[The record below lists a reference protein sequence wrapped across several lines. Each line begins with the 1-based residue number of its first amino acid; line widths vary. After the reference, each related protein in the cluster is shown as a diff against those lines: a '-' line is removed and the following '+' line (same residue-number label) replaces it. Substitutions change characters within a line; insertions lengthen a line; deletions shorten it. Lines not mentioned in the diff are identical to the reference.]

1 MNAEVYFGLG
11 SNIGDRVRQ
20 MQDAVVG
27 LQGFVD
33 INQVSPV
40 YETTPWGPVQDQPLF
55 LNACLQGTT
64 SLGAEELLLAV
75 KQLERE
81 LGREMGQKWGP
92 HSIDIDLL
100 FYDDLVAEI
109 GARHIPHVQIRQR
122 PFVLYPLA
130 DIAPDFVH
138 PVHQQT
144 IADLRAETSPEGVQR
159 YPASIAPLK
168 FTDPDV

>member
-1 MNAEVYFGLG
+1 MKAEVYFGLG

-20 MQDAVVG
+20 MQDAVAG
-27 LQGFVD
+27 LQAFVD
-33 INQVSPV
+33 ITAVSPV

-64 SLGAEELLLAV
+64 NLGPEALLLAV
-75 KQLERE
+75 KELERD

-92 HSIDIDLL
+92 HNIDIDLL
-100 FYDDLVAEI
+100 FYDDLIAEI
-109 GARHIPHVQIRQR
+109 GARRIPHVQIRQR

-130 DIAPDFVH
+130 DIAPGFVH

-144 IADLRAETSPEGVQR
+144 IADLRDETSAEGVQR
-159 YPASIAPLK
+159 YPASIAPLNI
-168 FTDPDV
+168 TDPDV